1 MYSLKSYKLLKKEYN
16 YLLPVLRKNL
26 SNSNDKY
33 YFCGSTEEL
42 YDMIIRLKGLYNHF
56 NENWNLIINYKCFK
70 YGSLDPFRE
79 HFNNQ

>member
-26 SNSNDKY
+26 INSNDKY
-33 YFCGSTEEL
+33 YFCGNSDEL
-42 YDMIIRLKGLYNHF
+42 CDMISRLKGLYDHF
-56 NENWNLIINYKCFK
+56 DENWNLTINYKCFE
-70 YGSLDPFRE
+70 YGSLNPFRE